1 MTPPT
6 WRAVYL
12 EAAREELAGAFLHAC
27 FSFAA
32 LRLAAQHLRAAV
44 GAGRERVTVRTS
56 ATWWPRSE
64 RGTS

>member
-12 EAAREELAGAFLHAC
+12 EA
-27 FSFAA
+27 
-32 LRLAAQHLRAAV
+32 AAQHLRAAV

-64 RGTS
+64 RGVS